1 MEHKDV
7 SARTVRESVRRD
19 AGILERA
26 SKLKEEGRWFYRSE
40 EEGGIIEDLETP
52 QGPERTT
59 EDVWD
64 HCIEEIVALGQ
75 VEVKR
80 PIGAQIASQIASK
93 VQAYWEGQHAK
104 QDKKRVQEEKRL
116 RVLAKQTIKE
126 VTSAWGKIVLVC
138 MSDLLPISIAKCG
151 LAHPPSRASGTRS
164 GRTETR
170 S

>member
-59 EDVWD
+59 KDVWD
-64 HCIEEIVALGQ
+64 HCIEGIVALGQ

-104 QDKKRVQEEKRL
+104 QDKKRVQEERAIKSSGEADHQGGNI
-116 RVLAKQTIKE
+116 RV
-126 VTSAWGKIVLVC
+126 GKNRTGMYV
-138 MSDLLPISIAKCG
+138 
-151 LAHPPSRASGTRS
+151 RS
-164 GRTETR
+164 
-170 S
+170 SSYIYC